1 MASQPVKQPI
11 GIHIL
16 PNISKSKCN
25 QTMKFGQLIEYSLR
39 NVFLEKSCTKS
50 GGETIRRPFS
60 KNSELNISLVNS
72 LKFYT
77 VCFYCMPS

>member
-1 MASQPVKQPI
+1 MQSDNEIWSVN
-11 GIHIL
+11 GILYEKH
-16 PNISKSKCN
+16 
-25 QTMKFGQLIEYSLR
+25 
-39 NVFLEKSCTKS
+39 FLEKSCTKS